1 MIFLKPAD
9 LVPFTKKLS
18 RRTVF
23 SGKNC
28 CSSFRV
34 PDLFKFLIFGIAKI
48 TSELNELEGGWIVN
62 CTMYFVLTDHV
73 KSIFTTEKLEVTKG
87 GYMTSKHKNS
97 KYFGAIMSHDK
108 KSLINT
114 GRKIFENTYWFLIF

>member
-18 RRTVF
+18 QRTVF

-73 KSIFTTEKLEVTKG
+73 KSNQFL
-87 GYMTSKHKNS
+87 
-97 KYFGAIMSHDK
+97 
-108 KSLINT
+108 LP
-114 GRKIFENTYWFLIF
+114 KILRLPKVVI